1 MTLRL
6 FNPSHDECLASGSPH
21 YTPSQTARQMDEVL
35 LPGWLRLCD
44 ITDEWLRQQ
53 GGWDNIEQVVPWG
66 WDARLVHQLRRRG
79 CPDRLLPSKEQ
90 LATIRRL
97 SSRQTAVRIL
107 PKLTDK
113 FQSWWVEGVY
123 EDVDL
128 SLNLGVDLN
137 PDTLLYKSPWS
148 CSGRGV
154 FPYNEARIRKVL
166 REQGGIEVE
175 PLYDRVADFAM
186 EFRCEAARVAFVGY
200 SAMMNDG
207 YHGGNLVLPDA
218 QILALLTQ
226 YVPEEE
232 VHEARTLLI
241 DALAREI
248 APHYSGPL
256 GVDQMVVRSPEG
268 GYLLHPCVEI
278 NLRYTMG
285 HVAIERR

>member
-1 MTLRL
+1 
-6 FNPSHDECLASGSPH
+6 
-21 YTPSQTARQMDEVL
+21 MDEVL

-53 GGWDNIEQVVPWG
+53 GGWDNIEQVVSWG

-79 CPDRLLPSKEQ
+79 CPGRLLPSPEQ
-90 LATIRRL
+90 LDTIRRL
-97 SSRQTAVRIL
+97 SSRQTAVHIL
-107 PKLTDK
+107 PMLTDK

-186 EFRCEAARVAFVGY
+186 EFRCEAGRVAFVGY

-226 YVPEEE
+226 YVSEEE
-232 VHEARTLLI
+232 VREARTLLI
-241 DALAREI
+241 HALAREI

>member
-1 MTLRL
+1 
-6 FNPSHDECLASGSPH
+6 
-21 YTPSQTARQMDEVL
+21 MDEVH
-35 LPGWLRLCD
+35 LPGWLCLSD

-79 CPDRLLPSKEQ
+79 CPDRLLPTTEQ
-90 LATIRRL
+90 LDTIRHL

-107 PKLTDK
+107 PMLTDK

-154 FPYNEARIRKVL
+154 FTYNEARIRKVL

-186 EFRCEAARVAFVGY
+186 EFRCHGGHVEFLGY
-200 SAMMNDG
+200 STMLNDG
-207 YHGGNLVLPDA
+207 YHGGNLVMADE
-218 QILALLTQ
+218 QHLALLTQ
-226 YVPEEE
+226 YVSEEE
-232 VHEARTLLI
+232 VQNIRTLLI
-241 DALAREI
+241 YALSREI

-256 GVDQMVVRSPEG
+256 GVDQMVVRHPQD
-268 GYLLHPCVEI
+268 GYQLHPCVEI
-278 NLRYTMG
+278 NLRHTMG
-285 HVAIERR
+285 HVAIDRRSQE

>member
-1 MTLRL
+1 
-6 FNPSHDECLASGSPH
+6 
-21 YTPSQTARQMDEVL
+21 MDEVQ
-35 LPGWLRLCD
+35 LPGWLRQCD
-44 ITDEWLRQQ
+44 ITEEWLRQQ
-53 GGWDNIEQVVPWG
+53 GGWDSIEHIEPWG
-66 WDARLVHQLRRRG
+66 WDARLVSQLRRRG
-79 CPDRLLPSKEQ
+79 CPDRLLPSEEQ

-97 SSRQTAVRIL
+97 SSRQTTVRIL

-186 EFRCEAARVAFVGY
+186 EFRCESGRVEFLGY
-200 SAMMNDG
+200 STMLNNG
-207 YHGGNLVLPDA
+207 YHGGNLVMPDEEH
-218 QILALLTQ
+218 LALLTQ
-226 YVPEEE
+226 YVTEEE
-232 VHEARTLLI
+232 VLAARTLLI
-241 DALAREI
+241 YALARVI
-248 APHYSGPL
+248 APHYDGPL
-256 GVDQMVVRSPEG
+256 GVDQMIVRSPSDG

-278 NLRYTMG
+278 NLRHTMG
-285 HVAIERR
+285 HVALELR